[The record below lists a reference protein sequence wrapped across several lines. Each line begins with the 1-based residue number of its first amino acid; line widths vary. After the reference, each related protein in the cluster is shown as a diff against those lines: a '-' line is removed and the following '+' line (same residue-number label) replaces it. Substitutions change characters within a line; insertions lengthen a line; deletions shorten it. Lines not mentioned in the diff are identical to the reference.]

1 MRLNPKRYNKTGGN
15 PTVDVIEMIFSR
27 LGLFDIIDA
36 LSVRDF
42 GLDSTYINETQV
54 HHSMAS
60 GIRGILADHAVQD
73 PDIALE
79 SITTEIESKWR
90 PKRKRRDVGYVNKIQ
105 ELLKRRNRI
114 AHGEGYQ
121 QITPAELC
129 DFVDSVER
137 LSRGLSDAL
146 DSQLIAVR
154 TT

>member
-1 MRLNPKRYNKTGGN
+1 
-15 PTVDVIEMIFSR
+15 
-27 LGLFDIIDA
+27 
-36 LSVRDF
+36 
-42 GLDSTYINETQV
+42 
-54 HHSMAS
+54 MAS

-105 ELLKRRNRI
+105 ELLQRRNRI

-137 LSRGLSDAL
+137 LSRGLSEAL